1 MKNTTLRL
9 FSLFVLLALT
19 LMPVTPAYAQ
29 GPNPDGDGRVIFGS
43 NFTLESGDTFKGDLV
58 VFGGN
63 VTIEEAAILNGNLI
77 VFGGTIV
84 SHGETQGDVV
94 VVGGQVSLEET
105 ARVAGDVVTIG
116 GQLSQAE
123 GAEIEGEVVNN
134 VAPDIIFPDGRIPPQ
149 VPDVPGVPAIPDIT
163 RPEIRVSYNP
173 FGEFMRVFGSAVLV
187 AFLGVLATL
196 FFQSH
201 LSRVSE
207 AVVTQPLMTTS
218 IGLLT
223 IVVLIVAALTLI
235 LLPLVGL
242 SLIPLA
248 FAWLFGVVSIGQEIG
263 ERLAKALGQVWQPVV
278 TTGLGTFVLVFI
290 VASFQSLNHLLPFM
304 ACVTWIVPVL
314 VGLLAVGAVV
324 ITRFGTRPIQAPA
337 LAIYQPPAPPA
348 GPEDVPPA
356 A

>member
-1 MKNTTLRL
+1 MKITMLKL
-9 FSLFVLLALT
+9 FSLFVLLVLT
-19 LMPVTPAYAQ
+19 FVPATTVYAQ
-29 GPNPDGDGRVIFGS
+29 GPNPDGDGQVIFGS
-43 NFTLESGDTFKGDLV
+43 NFTLESGDTFDGDLV

-63 VTIEEAAILNGNLI
+63 VTLEDETILNGNLI
-77 VFGGTIV
+77 VFGGTIE
-84 SHGETQGDVV
+84 SHGEVQGDVV

-105 ARVAGDVVTIG
+105 ARVAGNVVTIG
-116 GQLSQAE
+116 GQLSRAE
-123 GAEIEGEVVNN
+123 GAEIEGDVVNN
-134 VAPDIIFPDGRIPPQ
+134 VAPDIIFPNGRIPPE
-149 VPDVPGVPAIPDIT
+149 VPDTPGVPVIPEIT

-187 AFLGVLATL
+187 SFLGVLAAL

-207 AVVTQPLMTTS
+207 AAVAQPLMTTS

-248 FAWLFGVVSIGQEIG
+248 FAWLFGVVAIGQEIG

-290 VASFQSLNHLLPFM
+290 VASIQSLNHLLPFM

-314 VGLLAVGAVV
+314 VGMLAIGAVV
-324 ITRFGTRPIQAPA
+324 ITRFGTRRVQTPA
-337 LAIYQPPAPPA
+337 LTVYTPPAPPP
-348 GPEDVPPA
+348 GSGDVPPA

>member
-1 MKNTTLRL
+1 MKKTT
-9 FSLFVLLALT
+9 FKIFALFVLLILLLAPT
-19 LMPVTPAYAQ
+19 SAAHAQ
-29 GPNPDGDGRVIFGS
+29 GPNPDGDGEVIFGS
-43 NFTLESGDTFKGDLV
+43 NFTLESGDTYLGDLV

-63 VTIEEAAILNGNLI
+63 VTIEEDAILNGNLI
-77 VFGGTIV
+77 VFGGTIE
-84 SHGETQGDVV
+84 SNGETQGDVV

-105 ARVAGDVVTIG
+105 ALVTGDVVTIG
-116 GQLSQAE
+116 GQLNQAD

-134 VAPDIIFPDGRIPPQ
+134 VAPDIVFPSGRIPPT
-149 VPDVPGVPAIPDIT
+149 VPDVPGVPEIT

-173 FGEFMRVFGSAVLV
+173 LGEFVRVFGSAVLV

-207 AVVTQPLMTTS
+207 AVVSQPLMTTS

-223 IVVLIVAALTLI
+223 IAVLIVAALTLI

-263 ERLAKALGQVWQPVV
+263 QRLAKALGQVWQPVV

-290 VASFQSLNHLLPFM
+290 VASIQSLNHLLPFM

-314 VGLLAVGAVV
+314 VGLLAIGAVV
-324 ITRFGTRPIQAPA
+324 ITRFGTRPIQTPA
-337 LAIYQPPAPPA
+337 LTVYTPPPP
-348 GPEDVPPA
+348 GSGDVPPA